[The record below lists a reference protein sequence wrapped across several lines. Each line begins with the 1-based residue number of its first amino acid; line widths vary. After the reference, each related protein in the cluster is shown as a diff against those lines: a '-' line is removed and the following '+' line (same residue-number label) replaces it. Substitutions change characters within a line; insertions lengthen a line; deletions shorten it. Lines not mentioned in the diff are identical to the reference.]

1 MAEKTIRH
9 IYTVSKLTRD
19 IKSLLEDAY
28 PFVWVTGEIS
38 NYTVPASGHSY
49 FTLKDQQAVISGVMF
64 KNQKRGLQ
72 FDLKNGLKI
81 NGMARLTLYEPRGA
95 YQLIF
100 EHLEPAGTGSIQ
112 LAFEQLKQDLAKN
125 GFFDDIHKK
134 LIPFLSSSVS
144 IITSGTG
151 AAIRDIVTVAK
162 RRFSNCCLEIIPV
175 KVQGKGSE
183 DEISGAINWVND
195 RQKSDLIILARGGGS
210 LEDLSA
216 FNSRKVAT
224 AIFQSKIP
232 VLTGVGHET
241 DFTIADFVADLRAPT
256 PSAAAE
262 LAFPD
267 KRELVQK
274 VLKIQDGLNGS
285 MHTSLL
291 GYYQMVRELTVR
303 LKNPETILYDFRF
316 RLEDYESRL
325 LNMVKQSILYNTEK
339 LSWLT
344 QTLYAKKP
352 EKKVSEYRKQ
362 VHIMSNYL
370 THNFQKKFQELKTG
384 FIELDAKLIALNPE
398 EILKRGYSISRF
410 LSDKSVI
417 KDSSDVKKNDKIE
430 IILSKGQIIT
440 KVEKVNG

>member
-1 MAEKTIRH
+1 MAEKAIRH
-9 IYTVSKLTRD
+9 IYTVSKLTRE

-38 NYTVPASGHSY
+38 NYAVPASGHSY

-64 KNQKRGLQ
+64 KNQKRSLQ
-72 FDLKNGLKI
+72 FELGNGLKI
-81 NGMARLTLYEPRGA
+81 NGMARLTLYEPRGS

-100 EHLEPAGTGSIQ
+100 EHIEPAGAGSIQ
-112 LAFEQLKQDLAKN
+112 LAFEQLKQDLAQK

-134 LIPFLSSSVS
+134 LIPFLSFSVS

-151 AAIRDIVTVAK
+151 AAVRDIVTVAK
-162 RRFSNCCLEIIPV
+162 RRFSNCRLEIVPV

-183 DEISGAINWVND
+183 DEISQAINWVND

-224 AIFQSKIP
+224 AIFESNIP

-267 KRELVQK
+267 KMELVQK
-274 VLKIQDGLNGS
+274 VLTIQDGLNVAMQKS
-285 MHTSLL
+285 FLA
-291 GYYQMVRELTVR
+291 YNQMVRELISR
-303 LKNPETILYDFRF
+303 LKNPETIIYDFRF

-325 LNMVKQSILYNTEK
+325 FNMVKQSILYNSEK
-339 LSWLT
+339 LGWLT
-344 QTLYAKKP
+344 KTLYAKKP
-352 EKKVSEYRKQ
+352 EKKVSEYKKH
-362 VHIMSNYL
+362 VKILSNYL
-370 THNFQKKFQELKTG
+370 TNHFQKKFHQSKTG
-384 FIELDAKLIALNPE
+384 FIELDTKLIALNPE

-410 LSDKSVI
+410 ISDKRVI
-417 KDSSDVKKNDKIE
+417 KDSSDVKKMIK
-430 IILSKGQIIT
+430 LK
-440 KVEKVNG
+440 